1 MRWQNTGRVLPTPR
15 APTLNHKIWFIFS
28 EAQLNS
34 DKDKPDIADEYKQ
47 PVKKRMLSTDARQ
60 KVRQSASTIECSKQS
75 DSTSNQVSNNAQNLL
90 SNESDNSS
98 TNEESESL
106 LTANSSQYDADAES
120 ENDNDDDQDDDDSN
134 DSLQNGANI
143 RSESQ
148 IAQEEI
154 NDADDEYSQFED
166 SSEPLQLMNTS
177 RRSNIS
183 DIYTAN
189 EKRGDVLEVKSQ
201 TEFVKSPQSQFV
213 RATPILSSPYED
225 ISDDDSEIPDE
236 SDNSESDT
244 GSEGECSTKKNST
257 AYRANTQCQRFSPCN
272 GGQPIGNDILYQAM
286 QMSNVLSLDDV
297 IRAGATITKL

>member
-47 PVKKRMLSTDARQ
+47 PVKKRMLSTDANQ

-75 DSTSNQVSNNAQNLL
+75 DSTSNQVSNNGQDLL

-143 RSESQ
+143 CSESQ
-148 IAQEEI
+148 IAQE
-154 NDADDEYSQFED
+154 
-166 SSEPLQLMNTS
+166 
-177 RRSNIS
+177 
-183 DIYTAN
+183 
-189 EKRGDVLEVKSQ
+189 
-201 TEFVKSPQSQFV
+201 
-213 RATPILSSPYED
+213 
-225 ISDDDSEIPDE
+225 
-236 SDNSESDT
+236 
-244 GSEGECSTKKNST
+244 
-257 AYRANTQCQRFSPCN
+257 
-272 GGQPIGNDILYQAM
+272 
-286 QMSNVLSLDDV
+286 
-297 IRAGATITKL
+297 